1 MAHDI
6 KKLLEIKKAQNKKRP
21 RFVRQD
27 WHKKS
32 RLALVWRKPKGMDS
46 KLRKHMHGH
55 GHLPTTGYRTPV
67 LVRGMHKSGLVP
79 VLVHTTAQLE
89 TVNAKT
95 HGIIIASTVG
105 ARKCVD
111 IITKAQSK
119 GVRVLNY
126 KDPAKKVQA
135 VKDGITQ
142 RKKEAAKSA
151 PAKVAVKPAPGAKK
165 PEVSQEEKK
174 EQEKREAEKV
184 ITGKQ

>member
-32 RLALVWRKPKGMDS
+32 RLAPVWRKPKGMDS
-46 KLRKHMHGH
+46 KLRKHMHAH
-55 GHLPTTGYRTPV
+55 GYLPTTGYRTPA
-67 LVRGMHKSGLVP
+67 LVRGMHKSGLIP
-79 VLVHTTAQLE
+79 VLVHTTAQIE
-89 TVNAKT
+89 TVNGKT
-95 HGIIIASTVG
+95 HGVIIASTVG

-126 KDPAKKVQA
+126 KDPAKKVQN
-135 VKDGITQ
+135 VKDGIAK
-142 RKKEAAKSA
+142 RKQEMKKVAAAKAPAAKPA
-151 PAKVAVKPAPGAKK
+151 PAKKAEGT
-165 PEVSQEEKK
+165 QEEKK

-184 ITGKQ
+184 ITSKQ